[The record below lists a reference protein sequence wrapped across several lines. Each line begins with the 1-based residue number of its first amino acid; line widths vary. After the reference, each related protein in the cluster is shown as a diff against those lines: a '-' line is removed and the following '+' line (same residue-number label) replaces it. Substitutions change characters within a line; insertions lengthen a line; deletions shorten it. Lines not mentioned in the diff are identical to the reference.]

1 MLQFE
6 NLFPDYYAEH
16 ITNFECNDILYEIL
30 CSLRKSH
37 SNNNLETCTVGGFQ
51 THLDKPLTEQK
62 SYDKG
67 MNESYV
73 KVLDKFKNELL
84 KPAWNL
90 YLNKLNFKL
99 DNDNELLYK
108 NWFVFYNK
116 NSYQQVH
123 THGNNL
129 FTMIYFCKVSKTS
142 NENEGQLVI
151 TDVKNKSNGIESKY
165 VTPVETK
172 LVIFPAYYPHYTL
185 PIFSD
190 TERVV
195 IVNDIY
201 LRAKY

>member
-1 MLQFE
+1 MLNIE
-6 NLFPDYYAEH
+6 
-16 ITNFECNDILYEIL
+16 
-30 CSLRKSH
+30 
-37 SNNNLETCTVGGFQ
+37 
-51 THLDKPLTEQK
+51 
-62 SYDKG
+62 
-67 MNESYV
+67 
-73 KVLDKFKNELL
+73 
-84 KPAWNL
+84 
-90 YLNKLNFKL
+90 LNKLNFKL
-99 DNDNELLYK
+99 EKDDELLYK

-142 NENEGQLVI
+142 NEKEGQLVI

-190 TERVV
+190 AERVV

-201 LRAKY
+201 LRAK

>member
-1 MLQFE
+1 M
-6 NLFPDYYAEH
+6 
-16 ITNFECNDILYEIL
+16 TSSKMNFEKCLADGCLLKRENKYGILIVCVYADDTMCIGT
-30 CSLRKSH
+30 RKAI
-37 SNNNLETCTVGGFQ
+37 
-51 THLDKPLTEQK
+51 
-62 SYDKG
+62 
-67 MNESYV
+67 
-73 KVLDKFKNELL
+73 DKFKNELL

-116 NSYQQVH
+116 NSYQKVH

-129 FTMIYFCKVSKTS
+129 FTMIYFCKVPKTS